1 MNDEAWHVVVGAS
14 SDRSTPFYVSSV
26 KDDCYTI
33 TRNPHH
39 AIRVTSR
46 VAADNIAR
54 EIEKLPSSHVG
65 SLYIRAE
72 RA

>member
-1 MNDEAWHVVVGAS
+1 MSDEAWHVVVGAT
-14 SDRSTPFYVSSV
+14 SDRNPFYVSRV
-26 KDDCYTI
+26 ADDGYTI

-54 EIEKLPSSHVG
+54 AVEKLPSNLVG